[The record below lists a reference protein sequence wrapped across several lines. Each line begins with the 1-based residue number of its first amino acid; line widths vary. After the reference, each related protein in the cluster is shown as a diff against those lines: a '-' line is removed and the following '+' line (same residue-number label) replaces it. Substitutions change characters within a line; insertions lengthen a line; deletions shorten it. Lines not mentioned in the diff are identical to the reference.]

1 MSKISIEGIELTP
14 QAIAEIKAMQSQ
26 DNFLIEGNLTDLV
39 DLTYFLIRNREN
51 FNEDVNID
59 KYLLSLASIRDNIS
73 ALKK

>member
-26 DNFLIEGNLTDLV
+26 DNFLIDGNLTDLV